1 MLQGE
6 YARTALQTGLQLE
19 QKLGVNPYK
28 FGMIGSTDSHTSLA
42 TADDNNFFGKNTPS
56 EPGPHRAEH
65 PFVKTQGRHDRG
77 LGADRFRLRR
87 GVGRRRTRARRCGMR

>member
-42 TADDNNFFGKNTPS
+42 TADDNNFFGKNTP
-56 EPGPHRAEH
+56 ERAG
-65 PFVKTQGRHDRG
+65 TASRSSM
-77 LGADRFRLRR
+77 
-87 GVGRRRTRARRCGMR
+87 TS

>member
-19 QKLGVNPYK
+19 AKLGVNPYK

-42 TADDNNFFGKNTPS
+42 TAEEDNSSARTR
-56 EPGPHRAEH
+56 RAS
-65 PFVKTQGRHDRG
+65 
-77 LGADRFRLRR
+77 
-87 GVGRRRTRARRCGMR
+87 RARRARACVHGRKLATLMGWQQVASG